1 MAVGLRL
8 GITAATSA
16 GMIPGIT
23 TPGTTVT
30 MVTMVVGTHLI
41 IHGIPLGVI
50 PIMAIGVA
58 GTDLAIPFTEVEQV
72 LAGVVRD
79 ILTISIQPP
88 TIATTAP
95 VTTERVPILIRQVRV
110 A

>member
-8 GITAATSA
+8 GITAATTA

-23 TPGTTVT
+23 TPGT

-50 PIMAIGVA
+50 PIMATGVA

-79 ILTISIQPP
+79 ILTISILPP

-95 VTTERVPILIRQVRV
+95 VTTERVPILIQQVRV